1 MSAGRIIA
9 TRDGVIAR
17 LTIDHVKRRNAM
29 TLEMWRELGR
39 YCREFAADRD
49 VRVVVSTGAGDQAF
63 CAGADI
69 SEFKDNRSREEAV
82 EAYNEAVAEASRAL
96 ASLPKPTIALIKGV
110 CFGGGMGLAMSCDVR
125 LASSTARFRIPAA
138 KLGLGY
144 PFESLALLIQKLGP
158 GTVADILYS
167 ARVVTAEEAQRL
179 QITQIIWP
187 EAELDQSAN
196 NYIQEIA
203 ANAPLTLAAVK
214 AALVELSKA
223 QGTVGSPIIEE
234 TVKACFS
241 SADYQERQTAF
252 REKRQPRFRGI

>member
-1 MSAGRIIA
+1 MSTGRIIA
-9 TRDGVIAR
+9 TRDGHIAR
-17 LTIDHVKRRNAM
+17 LTIDHVRRRNAM

-39 YCREFAADRD
+39 HCREIAADRE
-49 VRVVVSTGAGDQAF
+49 VRVVVLAGAGELAF

-69 SEFKDNRSREEAV
+69 SEFKDNRSSEAAV
-82 EAYNEAVAEASRAL
+82 ETYDQAVADASRAL

-144 PFESLALLIQKLGP
+144 PFESLALLVQKLGP

-179 QITQIIWP
+179 HITQITWP
-187 EAELDQSAN
+187 EAEFDQSAN
-196 NYIQEIA
+196 NYVQQIA

-223 QGTVGSPIIEE
+223 HGAVGSPVVEE
-234 TVKACFS
+234 MVKACFS
-241 SADYQERQTAF
+241 SADYQEGQNAF
-252 REKRQPRFRGI
+252 REKREPRFRGN